1 MKRFCFLRCNC
12 FQRIMNFWVDFLVIS
27 TLLKCH
33 VFIETLN
40 LSFYRFKIFLQSD
53 HCFANFYT
61 CWHFFELGTLVIFL
75 DGFGWTKGQESSHIF
90 LLLLL
95 FVSLLNN
102 SSIDSVYWNKKDLL
116 VNAWNSAQINLTMTI
131 TQESNF
137 GIR

>member
-53 HCFANFYT
+53 HCFAYFYT

-116 VNAWNSAQINLTMTI
+116 VNAWNSAQIYLTMTI